1 MGAGAGE
8 TRNISGTNYPLVE
21 LERELADLHDKASAL
36 VFTCPYR
43 ILHPRFKA
51 GITGQQHLN
60 LDQPD
65 VLQQRRASWT
75 GRHSVGVV
83 GDSSEPLAFRRK
95 TPQQTQIPNKA
106 CPSRAG
112 TRHP

>member
-1 MGAGAGE
+1 MGNDRVPDPVSPRCGL
-8 TRNISGTNYPLVE
+8 NVQGTCAA
-21 LERELADLHDKASAL
+21 RG
-36 VFTCPYR
+36 
-43 ILHPRFKA
+43 FKA

-65 VLQQRRASWT
+65 VLQQRRAAWT